1 MAIDPTA
8 LLSFAQ
14 TAAMPFAY
22 VVGGVV
28 LGHYVPK
35 AWTVLAAAGSKAKA
49 VYNVGKLMVAQAEA
63 AAAAAV
69 PVTPVVVPPH
79 IEAAV
84 AAAVAPKA

>member
-1 MAIDPTA
+1 MVDVSSV
-8 LLSFAQ
+8 LSLAN
-14 TAAMPFAY
+14 TVAMPFAY
-22 VVGGVV
+22 VTGGVV

-35 AWTVLAAAGSKAKA
+35 AWTLVAAGASKAKA

-69 PVTPVVVPPH
+69 PVTPVIVPPH

-84 AAAVAPKA
+84 AAAVTPKA